1 LLAGIWFQSQY
12 VLAIATI
19 YASHGPVMKIWS
31 MYHRLA
37 KPEAAR
43 DADEASAEAR

>member
-1 LLAGIWFQSQY
+1 MDSLVPILLP
-12 VLAIATI
+12 VL
-19 YASHGPVMKIWS
+19 VV
-31 MYHRLA
+31 LA